1 MTGPQPSEFCWGP
14 PQPATRSCRSLTGVG
29 RQQQKQSGVCGA
41 GSRKRRGQEQGRGSR
56 GSGPRPRRG
65 LRGRHRR
72 LPARSGRAW
81 TGCGQPS
88 QAPGRGP
95 AVASGGAAP
104 GGRRR
109 GLQSTGGAEACGGP
123 EQPAARPARCS
134 SRCGRQRAQG
144 LRAHLSPWGVVAAL
158 RGAAVPP
165 GGGGAEPQD
174 AQPGSGDLRGGA
186 WSSARVG
193 ARTPR
198 PGLPRGGGARHLAVT
213 EVGAVT
219 TTGLRDGRGP
229 QGEPAGEPCAGRD
242 ASRLLQPEA
251 GCRVGSAALGL
262 GVDPQDTA
270 RAPPSFRAAHRPRS
284 GVWPWGQDHSRCL
297 KTQKLTLSSLGAE
310 SIVRIRRR
318 AWGPQVSAGPHP
330 LQQLGGAPGPSA
342 PPHPTPCCSLCA
354 SRPLLP

>member
-72 LPARSGRAW
+72 LPARSGRAR

-88 QAPGRGP
+88 RAPGRGP

-109 GLQSTGGAEACGGP
+109 GLQSAGGAEACGGP
-123 EQPAARPARCS
+123 EQPAARPPRCS

-144 LRAHLSPWGVVAAL
+144 LRAQAPSAPRAHLSPWGVVAAL

-174 AQPGSGDLRGGA
+174 AQPGSRDLRGEH
-186 WSSARVG
+186 G
-193 ARTPR
+193 AR
-198 PGLPRGGGARHLAVT
+198 
-213 EVGAVT
+213 
-219 TTGLRDGRGP
+219 
-229 QGEPAGEPCAGRD
+229 PA
-242 ASRLLQPEA
+242 
-251 GCRVGSAALGL
+251 
-262 GVDPQDTA
+262 
-270 RAPPSFRAAHRPRS
+270 
-284 GVWPWGQDHSRCL
+284 W
-297 KTQKLTLSSLGAE
+297 
-310 SIVRIRRR
+310 
-318 AWGPQVSAGPHP
+318 
-330 LQQLGGAPGPSA
+330 APGPPPRPATRGRGSA
-342 PPHPTPCCSLCA
+342 LGGDKGGGCDHHRAAGWTRAPGRAHGGALRGERRRPTPPA
-354 SRPLLP
+354 GGGLPGGVSGLGTGG